1 MARKDNDYFSM
12 FIDVA
17 ESFCDAAAYLEQ
29 NLKAFDPDTLNTT
42 LEQMHIIEHTAD
54 MKKHEINKKLAKEF
68 ITPLEREDI
77 VALTQEIDNVTDNI
91 EDVLISCYTFHIR
104 SIRPEAVRFAELIT
118 ESCARLKDVIGEL
131 RHFKKSEKIRD
142 NIREVN
148 RIEEEGDALYI
159 QALHDVF
166 VHEQD
171 PVALIAWNNLY
182 NRLEKCLDC
191 CENAS
196 DVVESIIMKNS

>member
-77 VALTQEIDNVTDNI
+77 VALTQEGDNVTDSI
-91 EDVLISCYTFHIR
+91 EDVLMSCCTLQIP
-104 SIRPEAVRFAELIT
+104 SLRP
-118 ESCARLKDVIGEL
+118 
-131 RHFKKSEKIRD
+131 
-142 NIREVN
+142 
-148 RIEEEGDALYI
+148 
-159 QALHDVF
+159 
-166 VHEQD
+166 
-171 PVALIAWNNLY
+171 
-182 NRLEKCLDC
+182 
-191 CENAS
+191 
-196 DVVESIIMKNS
+196 